1 METEMRLI
9 ALVAAMSAA
18 CLAPQAAEAASV
30 AKKVEIAAAPA
41 KVWAAIGG
49 FCDIGSWLPI
59 VATCKMTETDGKKI
73 RTLTTGDGGVLVE
86 SLERWDDAGMSY
98 TYRIQSSPL
107 PMENYIATIKV
118 SGKGKASTVEWSS
131 SFDPKG
137 APEAEVVKTISG
149 IYQAGFDGLK
159 KKL

>member
-1 METEMRLI
+1 MRLI
-9 ALVAAMSAA
+9 TLVAALSAA
-18 CLAPQAAEAASV
+18 CLAAPAAEAASV
-30 AKKVEIAAAPA
+30 SKKLEIAAAPD

-49 FCDIGSWLPI
+49 FCDIGSWLTI
-59 VATCKMTETDGKKI
+59 VVKCEMTEAAGKKV

-86 SLERWDDAGMSY
+86 SLERWDDATMSY

-107 PMENYIATIKV
+107 PMENYVSTIRV
-118 SGKGKASTVEWSS
+118 SGNGQASTVTWSS

-137 APEAEVVKTISG
+137 APEADVVKTIGG
-149 IYQAGFDGLK
+149 IYQVGFDGVK

>member
-1 METEMRLI
+1 MRLI
-9 ALVAAMSAA
+9 GLVAAMSAA
-18 CLAPQAAEAASV
+18 CLAPQVAEAASV
-30 AKKVEIAAAPA
+30 SKRIEITAAPA
-41 KVWAAIGG
+41 KVWAAIGE

-59 VATCKMTETDGKKI
+59 VAKCEMTETDGKKL

-98 TYRIQSSPL
+98 TYRIRSSPL
-107 PMENYIATIKV
+107 PIENYIATIKV
-118 SGKGKASTVEWSS
+118 TGAGETSTVEWSS

-137 APEAEVVKTISG
+137 APEADVVKTISG
-149 IYQAGFDGLK
+149 IYQAGFAGLK

>member
-1 METEMRLI
+1 MRLI
-9 ALVAAMSAA
+9 TLIAALSAA

-30 AKKVEIAAAPA
+30 AKKIEIAAAPA
-41 KVWAAIGG
+41 KVWAAIGS

-59 VATCKMTETDGKKI
+59 VAKCEMSEAGGKKV

-86 SLERWDDAGMSY
+86 TLEKWDDAGMSY

-107 PMENYIATIKV
+107 PMENYISTIKV

-131 SFDPKG
+131 SFNPKG
-137 APEAEVVKTISG
+137 APEADVVKTISG
-149 IYQAGFDGLK
+149 IYQAGFAGLK